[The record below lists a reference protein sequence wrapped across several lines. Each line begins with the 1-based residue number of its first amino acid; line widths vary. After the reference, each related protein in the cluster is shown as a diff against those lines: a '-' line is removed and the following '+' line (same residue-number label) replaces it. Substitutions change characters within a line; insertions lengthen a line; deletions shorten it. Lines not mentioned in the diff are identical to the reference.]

1 MRRRRGNDFGDID
14 WSRVDW
20 RELTGLRGRGQPP
33 RRVVNVTV
41 VVLVA
46 LVLLFAL
53 GGPLVR
59 FWTDLVW
66 FRSVGYEDVFLL
78 RFQAGFFAFAAFF
91 FIFFAFAALNLAIAL
106 RPRVVPR
113 VVEVGGLRPELFT
126 PRRVTLLLVV
136 PAFFFGLAAGGQWD
150 ELLRFFN
157 ATPFGTADPL
167 LGQDIAFYLF
177 TLPVLDFVRGWALA
191 AVVLVAAGVVVAY
204 LARGAFDVATGGF
217 EDLRGAGR
225 AFLAL
230 ARPVRAHLSV
240 LGALF
245 LLLVAFGYQLE
256 RYDLLFREEAVLTG
270 AGFTSVNARLPAIT
284 ILTAIS
290 GLAAALL
297 LANVWA
303 RTLWLLGATIGVWL
317 AAAVLLGGIYP
328 ALVERFVVQ
337 PAQLEREGEFITR
350 HIAATRAAYG
360 IDRVQESA
368 FDVKDQPSP
377 DDVRR
382 DLAAIENIRLWDY
395 RPLQATLRQIQTI
408 RAYYEFADIDVTR
421 IVIDGKPQ
429 QLMIAARELD
439 IRRLPQPTWVNL
451 HLRFTHGYGATA
463 APVAAVTPEGLPALS
478 LKDLPPQGQPRI
490 ERPQLYF
497 AELTGHYVVV
507 NTRQDEFDFPKE
519 NVDQTTRFDAAT
531 GIPVGSL
538 WDRFLF
544 ATRFGDLNLLISTEF
559 TAESR
564 LLMNREIG
572 SRARLVAPFL
582 RYDRDPYLA
591 VADGKLFW
599 IHDAYTTAER
609 YPYAEA
615 FGRAPRHGAETVGDP
630 GLRYIRNSVKVVTD
644 AYDGT
649 VTFYLADPTD
659 PVVRTLAKIY
669 PRLFRPL
676 DALPAA
682 LRQQLRYPE
691 DLFRIQMAIYG
702 RYHVTDPTAFYNG
715 SDQWQAADEIFAQG
729 GPKQPIEPYYVITR
743 LPGAETP
750 EFLLFV
756 PMTPVGRDNM
766 IGWLAGRSDAPHYGE
781 LRALRFATDR
791 VIFGPLQIEARIDQ
805 DPVIKTQLALLSQA
819 GTQVERGNLLVI
831 PVGSSFIYVEPIFIR
846 AQTGSIPELRRI
858 VLATQTRVV
867 MGETFPQ
874 ALALLVGAAAGTPGQ
889 PPPPPPPASPPAVGV
904 SAEVRDLV
912 RSASEHYEKA
922 VAALRAGDFATYGAE
937 LKALEQ
943 DLARLRELTGAR

>member
-1 MRRRRGNDFGDID
+1 MRRRRGDGFGDID

-20 RELTGLRGRGQPP
+20 RELSGLRGRGRPP
-33 RRVVNVTV
+33 RRVVNLTVTV
-41 VVLVA
+41 VVA
-46 LVLLFAL
+46 LVLLFTL

-59 FWTDLVW
+59 FWTDLLW
-66 FRSVGYEDVFLL
+66 FASVGYEDVFLL
-78 RFQAGFFAFAAFF
+78 RYQAGFLAFAAFF
-91 FIFFAFAALNLAIAL
+91 FVFLAFGAVNLAIAL

-113 VVEVGGLRPELFT
+113 VVEVGGLQPELFT
-126 PRRVTLLLVV
+126 PRRVTLLLLV
-136 PAFFFGLAAGGQWD
+136 PSFLFGLAAGGQWD
-150 ELLRFFN
+150 ELLRFLN
-157 ATPFGTADPL
+157 ATPFGATDPL
-167 LGQDIAFYLF
+167 FGQDVAFYLF
-177 TLPVLDFVRGWALA
+177 TLPVLDFVRGWAML
-191 AVVLVAAGVVVAY
+191 AVVLVAAGVVAAY

-217 EDLRGAGR
+217 EDLRGGAR
-225 AFLAL
+225 ALLAV

-245 LLLVAFGYQLE
+245 LVLVAFGYQLE
-256 RYDLLFREEAVLTG
+256 RYDLLFRAEAVLTG
-270 AGFTSVNARLPAIT
+270 AGFTSVNARIPALT
-284 ILTAIS
+284 VLTAIA

-303 RTLWLLGATIGVWL
+303 RTLWLLGATLGVWL
-317 AAAVLLGGIYP
+317 AAAVLAGLIYP
-328 ALVERFVVQ
+328 GLVERFVVQ
-337 PAQLEREGEFITR
+337 PAQLEREREFIAR

-360 IDRVQESA
+360 IDRVEETA
-368 FDVKDQPSP
+368 FDVKDQPTP

-382 DLAAIENIRLWDY
+382 DLAAIENIRVWDH
-395 RPLQATLRQIQTI
+395 RPLRQTLQQIQSI
-408 RAYYEFADIDVTR
+408 RVYYEFPDIDVTR
-421 IVIDGKPQ
+421 VATDGAPQ
-429 QLMIAARELD
+429 QVMVAARELNAAR
-439 IRRLPQPTWVNL
+439 IPQTWVNV

-463 APVAAVTPEGLPALS
+463 TPVSAVTAEGLPALS
-478 LKDLPPQGQPRI
+478 LKDLPPQGQPKI
-490 ERPQLYF
+490 DRPQIYF
-497 AELTGHYVVV
+497 GALTTHYVIVGTTE
-507 NTRQDEFDFPKE
+507 NEFDFPKE
-519 NVDQTTRFDAAT
+519 NIDQTTRFDAPT

-538 WDRFLF
+538 WDRLLF
-544 ATRFGDLNLLISTEF
+544 AARFGDLNLLISTQL
-559 TAESR
+559 TPESR
-564 LLMNREIG
+564 LLMHRG
-572 SRARLVAPFL
+572 VRQRARLIAPFL
-582 RYDRDPYLA
+582 RFDRDPYLA
-591 VADGKLFW
+591 FDGGKLFW

-615 FGRAPRHGAETVGDP
+615 FGRAPRHGAENVGDP
-630 GLRYIRNSVKVVTD
+630 DLRYIRNSVKVVTD

-649 VTFYLADPTD
+649 IRFYLADPTD
-659 PVVRTLAKIY
+659 PVARTLAKIY

-676 DALPAA
+676 AEMPAG
-682 LRQQLRYPE
+682 LRAQLRYPE
-691 DLFRIQMAIYG
+691 DLFRIQTTMYA

-715 SDQWQAADEIFAQG
+715 SDQWQVADEILAQG
-729 GPKQPIEPYYVITR
+729 GSKLPIEPYYVITR
-743 LPGAETP
+743 LPGADRP

-756 PMTPVGRDNM
+756 PMTPAGRDNM
-766 IGWLAGRSDAPHYGE
+766 IGWLAGRSDEPNYGK

-874 ALALLVGAAAGTPGQ
+874 ALSLLVGAAAGQPPAQ
-889 PPPPPPPASPPAVGV
+889 PPPTLPTGAIVPP
-904 SAEVRDLV
+904 EVRDLV

-922 VAALRAGDFATYGAE
+922 LAALRAGDFATYGAQ